1 MSDYQQI
8 EHIISGCIS
17 ANRQSQKE
25 FYKKYY
31 GFAYNICMRY
41 SNTDYDVTEIINDG
55 FLKIFKTIELFTPK
69 YDNVEASIRGWIKSI
84 MIYTAIDHFRK
95 NKKNYLLSDIGDY
108 ANEISGA
115 DVSVVDRMTY
125 KEILEL
131 VQHLSPAYRAV
142 FNMFVIDGYK
152 HEEIALLLNISVGT
166 SKSNLAK
173 AKKNIRKIIIDKKFK
188 FYGLRAI

>member
-1 MSDYQQI
+1 MDQQQI

-17 ANRQSQKE
+17 AKRQSQKE

-41 SNTDYDVTEIINDG
+41 TNTDYDVTEIINDG
-55 FLKIFKTIELFTPK
+55 FLKIFKAIELFTPK
-69 YDNVEASIRGWIKSI
+69 YDDVESSIRGWIKSI

-95 NKKNYLLSDIGDY
+95 NKKKYFLSDIRDY
-108 ANEISGA
+108 INEISDA
-115 DVSVVDRMTY
+115 DASVIDRMTY

-131 VQHLSPAYRAV
+131 IQHLSPAYRTV

-152 HEEIALLLNISVGT
+152 HEEIAGLLNISVGT

-173 AKKNIRKIIIDKKFK
+173 AKKNIKKLIIDKKFK